1 MSEPT
6 KFGKPGGA
14 RFWRLCKKCASQ
26 TPQDWVFLFR
36 AFLALGRARLLML
49 TSTDSDLV
57 SSLQHAN
64 PNLRND
70 VLGPADRI
78 WIRRTG
84 EALKNASAVVLWR
97 SDCLVQAIAADHLL
111 RRRGLQPSFYLGVQ
125 VGSETDFSAH
135 CWLDC
140 CGDPVVGKTQETF
153 SVLVPPSPECP
164 LGSTS
169 LPS

>member
-1 MSEPT
+1 MSDST

-36 AFLALGRARLLML
+36 AILALLRARLLML
-49 TSTDSDLV
+49 TSTDSELV
-57 SSLQHAN
+57 SSLRHTK
-64 PNLRND
+64 PNLRNN
-70 VLGPADRI
+70 VFGPPDRI
-78 WIRRTG
+78 WIRRIG
-84 EALKNASAVVLWR
+84 EAMKNASAIVPWR

-111 RRRGLQPSFYLGVQ
+111 RRRGLQPDFFLGVQ

-140 CGDPVVGKTQETF
+140 CGDPVVGQTQETF
-153 SVLVPPSPECP
+153 SVLVVPTPVFPPRSA
-164 LGSTS
+164 S